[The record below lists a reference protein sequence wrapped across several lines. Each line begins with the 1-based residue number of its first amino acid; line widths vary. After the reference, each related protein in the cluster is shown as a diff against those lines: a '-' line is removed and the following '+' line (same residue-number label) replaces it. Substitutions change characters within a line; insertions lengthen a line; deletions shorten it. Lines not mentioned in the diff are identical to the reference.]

1 METIRN
7 YLNAMFA
14 GLPDTPEVR
23 RAYEEL
29 AAMMEDKYTE
39 LMEEGVT
46 ENEAV
51 GTVISEFGNLDELAQ
66 TLGIEDYL
74 SGRGISADLS
84 KDSAPEQDIP
94 NRAENA
100 GVPVHT
106 EEAGGAFRTEEAGGA
121 YRMENA
127 GGQQADSFGSGYGLA
142 GGGAFGD
149 GFASHNGDSAAER
162 ESFEPN
168 CRVLNADDICEYIAS
183 GNYSALLTAFGVFLC
198 ITAPVGAILT
208 GDLSGFIGN
217 FFSSVGTALL
227 FVFVA
232 AAVGAFRLSGSVK
245 KPWKSLVREGF
256 IMDEE
261 ACEIAVDQERLAAK
275 EGTTQKTLGIM
286 LCIVCLAPAIIFD
299 GNFGAACMF
308 VMVGA
313 GVFLIVR
320 ACLKK
325 LIYKN
330 LRIAEHMA
338 EQRAYREA
346 SVYGTESGAAYGP
359 AGGSRAAYGTGTGGN
374 AFGAGM
380 AGMEGAASGTRSGGS
395 SRRYVRVGRTP
406 RRYGADRRTRRYIST
421 EKGPKYYYQSQTLD
435 TLMTVYWEVVTCVY
449 FGWSFL
455 TGTWGISWMIWIV
468 AGIVKKVIEKNYG
481 IPTME

>member
-1 METIRN
+1 MDTIRN

-39 LMEEGVT
+39 LMEEGLT

-51 GTVISEFGNLDELAQ
+51 GTVISEFGNLEELAQ

-74 SGRGISADLS
+74 NGRGANADLSGRGTNADLS
-84 KDSAPEQDIP
+84 KDSAPEQAVP
-94 NRAENA
+94 NHAENA
-100 GVPVHT
+100 S
-106 EEAGGAFRTEEAGGA
+106 GAYRTEESGGP
-121 YRMENA
+121 YRTENA
-127 GGQQADSFGSGYGLA
+127 GRARNGSRTADSST
-142 GGGAFGD
+142 
-149 GFASHNGDSAAER
+149 
-162 ESFEPN
+162 FEPN
-168 CRVLNADDICEYIAS
+168 CRVLNADDICEYIAA
-183 GNYSALLTAFGVFLC
+183 GNYAALLTAFGVFLC

-208 GDLSGFIGN
+208 GDLNGFLGH

-232 AAVGAFRLSGSVK
+232 AAVGFFRLSSQVK

-261 ACEIAVDQERLAAK
+261 ACAIAVDQEQLAAK
-275 EGTTQKTLGIM
+275 EGTSQKTIGIM

-308 VMVGA
+308 VMVGL

-320 ACLKK
+320 ASCKK
-325 LIYKN
+325 SIYKN
-330 LRIAEHMA
+330 LRVAEKRA
-338 EQRAYREA
+338 EQNAYREA
-346 SVYGTESGAAYGP
+346 SAYGAGKGAAYETG
-359 AGGSRAAYGTGTGGN
+359 AGSRAASGPR
-374 AFGAGM
+374 GA
-380 AGMEGAASGTRSGGS
+380 
-395 SRRYVRVGRTP
+395 SRRYVRVDRTP
-406 RRYGADRRTRRYIST
+406 RKYGADKRTRRYVST
-421 EKGPKYYYQSQTLD
+421 EKGPKFYYENQTLD

-449 FGWSFL
+449 LGWSFL
-455 TGTWGISWMIWIV
+455 TGTWAISWMIWII
-468 AGIVKKVIEKNYG
+468 AGIVRKVIEKNYG

>member
-1 METIRN
+1 MDTIRN

-39 LMEEGVT
+39 LMEEGLT

-51 GTVISEFGNLDELAQ
+51 GTVISEFGNLEELAQ

-74 SGRGISADLS
+74 NGRGANAELSGHGANAELSGRGANADRS
-84 KDSAPEQDIP
+84 KDSAPEQAVP
-94 NRAENA
+94 NHAENA
-100 GVPVHT
+100 S
-106 EEAGGAFRTEEAGGA
+106 GAYRTEESGGT
-121 YRMENA
+121 YRTEESGGPCRTENA
-127 GGQQADSFGSGYGLA
+127 GGARNGSRTADSST
-142 GGGAFGD
+142 
-149 GFASHNGDSAAER
+149 
-162 ESFEPN
+162 FEPN
-168 CRVLNADDICEYIAS
+168 CRVLNADDICEYIAA
-183 GNYSALLTAFGVFLC
+183 GNYAALLTAFGVFLC

-208 GDLSGFIGN
+208 GDLNGFLGH

-232 AAVGAFRLSGSVK
+232 AAVGFFRLSGQVK

-261 ACEIAVDQERLAAK
+261 ACAIAVDQEQLAAK
-275 EGTTQKTLGIM
+275 EGTTQKTIGIM
-286 LCIVCLAPAIIFD
+286 LCIVCLAPAVIFG

-308 VMVGA
+308 VMVGL

-320 ACLKK
+320 ASCKK
-325 LIYKN
+325 SIYKN
-330 LRIAEHMA
+330 LRVAEKRA
-338 EQRAYREA
+338 EQNAYRDA
-346 SVYGTESGAAYGP
+346 SAYGAGKGAAYETG
-359 AGGSRAAYGTGTGGN
+359 AGSRTAYGTG
-374 AFGAGM
+374 
-380 AGMEGAASGTRSGGS
+380 AASGNRGT
-395 SRRYVRVGRTP
+395 SRRYVRVDRTP
-406 RRYGADRRTRRYIST
+406 QRYGPDKRTRRYVST
-421 EKGPKYYYQSQTLD
+421 EKGPKYYYESRTLD

-449 FGWSFL
+449 LGWSFL
-455 TGTWGISWMIWIV
+455 TGTWGISWMIWII
-468 AGIVKKVIEKNYG
+468 AGVVKKVIEKNYG

>member
-1 METIRN
+1 MDTIRN

-39 LMEEGVT
+39 LMEEGLT

-51 GTVISEFGNLDELAQ
+51 GTVISEFGNLEELAQ

-74 SGRGISADLS
+74 NGRGANAELSGRGANADRS
-84 KDSAPEQDIP
+84 KDSAPEQAVP
-94 NRAENA
+94 NHAENA
-100 GVPVHT
+100 S
-106 EEAGGAFRTEEAGGA
+106 GAYRTEESGGT
-121 YRMENA
+121 YRTEESGGPYRTENA
-127 GGQQADSFGSGYGLA
+127 GGARNGSRTTDSST
-142 GGGAFGD
+142 
-149 GFASHNGDSAAER
+149 
-162 ESFEPN
+162 FEPN
-168 CRVLNADDICEYIAS
+168 CRVLNADDICEYIAA
-183 GNYSALLTAFGVFLC
+183 GNYAALLIAFGVFLC

-208 GDLSGFIGN
+208 GDLNGFLGH

-232 AAVGAFRLSGSVK
+232 AAVGFFRLSGQVK

-261 ACEIAVDQERLAAK
+261 ACAIAVDQEQLAAK
-275 EGTTQKTLGIM
+275 EGTTQKTIGIM
-286 LCIVCLAPAIIFD
+286 LCIVCLAPAVIFG

-308 VMVGA
+308 VMVGL

-320 ACLKK
+320 ASCKK
-325 LIYKN
+325 SIYKN
-330 LRIAEHMA
+330 LRVAEKRA
-338 EQRAYREA
+338 EQNAYRDA
-346 SVYGTESGAAYGP
+346 SAYGAGKGAAYETG
-359 AGGSRAAYGTGTGGN
+359 AGSRTAYGTG
-374 AFGAGM
+374 
-380 AGMEGAASGTRSGGS
+380 AASGNRGTT
-395 SRRYVRVGRTP
+395 RRYVRVDRTSQ
-406 RRYGADRRTRRYIST
+406 RYGPDKRTRRYVST
-421 EKGPKYYYQSQTLD
+421 EKGPKYYYESRTLD

-449 FGWSFL
+449 LGWSFL
-455 TGTWGISWMIWIV
+455 TGTWGISWMIWII
-468 AGIVKKVIEKNYG
+468 AGVVKKVIEKNYG

>member
-1 METIRN
+1 MDTIRN

-39 LMEEGVT
+39 LMEEGLT

-51 GTVISEFGNLDELAQ
+51 GTVISEFGNLEELAQ

-74 SGRGISADLS
+74 NGRGANAELSGRGANADRA
-84 KDSAPEQDIP
+84 KDSAPEQAVP
-94 NRAENA
+94 NHAEN
-100 GVPVHT
+100 
-106 EEAGGAFRTEEAGGA
+106 AGGA
-121 YRMENA
+121 YRTEESGGPCRTENA
-127 GGQQADSFGSGYGLA
+127 GGARNGSRNADSST
-142 GGGAFGD
+142 
-149 GFASHNGDSAAER
+149 
-162 ESFEPN
+162 FEPN
-168 CRVLNADDICEYIAS
+168 CRVLNADDICEYIAA
-183 GNYSALLTAFGVFLC
+183 GNYAALLIAFGVFLC

-208 GDLSGFIGN
+208 GDLNGFLGH

-232 AAVGAFRLSGSVK
+232 AAVGFFRLSGQVK

-261 ACEIAVDQERLAAK
+261 ACAIAVDQEQLAAK
-275 EGTTQKTLGIM
+275 EGTTQKTIGIM
-286 LCIVCLAPAIIFD
+286 LCIVCLAPAVIFG

-308 VMVGA
+308 VMVGL

-320 ACLKK
+320 ASCKK
-325 LIYKN
+325 SIYKN
-330 LRIAEHMA
+330 LRVAEKRA
-338 EQRAYREA
+338 EQNAYRDA
-346 SVYGTESGAAYGP
+346 SAYGAGKGAAYETG
-359 AGGSRAAYGTGTGGN
+359 AGSRTAYGTG
-374 AFGAGM
+374 
-380 AGMEGAASGTRSGGS
+380 AASGNRGT
-395 SRRYVRVGRTP
+395 SRRYVRVDRTP
-406 RRYGADRRTRRYIST
+406 QRYGPDKRTRRYVST
-421 EKGPKYYYQSQTLD
+421 EKGPKYYYESRTLD

-449 FGWSFL
+449 LGWSFL
-455 TGTWGISWMIWIV
+455 TGTWGISWMIWII
-468 AGIVKKVIEKNYG
+468 AGVVKKVIEKNYG

>member
-1 METIRN
+1 MDTIRN

-46 ENEAV
+46 ENEAI

-74 SGRGISADLS
+74 SGRGTGADLS
-84 KDSAPEQDIP
+84 KDSAPEQDITI
-94 NRAENA
+94 RIENA
-100 GVPVHT
+100 VEP
-106 EEAGGAFRTEEAGGA
+106 FRTEEADGSE
-121 YRMENA
+121 RMENA
-127 GGQQADSFGSGYGLA
+127 GGQQADAFGCVYGPDGGA
-142 GGGAFGD
+142 SGGGAQGE
-149 GFASHNGDSAAER
+149 GSGAYNGGRTMER
-162 ESFEPN
+162 ENFTPN
-168 CRVLNADDICEYIAS
+168 CRVLNADDICEYIAA

-208 GDLSGFIGN
+208 GDLNGFLGH

-232 AAVGAFRLSGSVK
+232 AAVGFFRLSSQVK

-261 ACEIAVDQERLAAK
+261 ACAIAVDQEQLAAK
-275 EGTTQKTLGIM
+275 EGTTQKTIGIM
-286 LCIVCLAPAIIFD
+286 LCIVCLAPAVIFG

-308 VMVGA
+308 VMVGL

-320 ACLKK
+320 ASCKK
-325 LIYKN
+325 SIYKN
-330 LRIAEHMA
+330 LRVAEKRA
-338 EQRAYREA
+338 EQNAYRDA
-346 SVYGTESGAAYGP
+346 SAYGAGKGAAYETG
-359 AGGSRAAYGTGTGGN
+359 AGSRAAYG
-374 AFGAGM
+374 A
-380 AGMEGAASGTRSGGS
+380 GAASGNRGT
-395 SRRYVRVGRTP
+395 SRRYVRVDRTP
-406 RRYGADRRTRRYIST
+406 QRYGPDKRTRRYVST
-421 EKGPKYYYQSQTLD
+421 EKGPKYYYESQTLD

-449 FGWSFL
+449 LGWSFL
-455 TGTWGISWMIWIV
+455 TGTWGISWMIWII
-468 AGIVKKVIEKNYG
+468 AGVVKKVIEKNYG

>member
-1 METIRN
+1 MDTIRN

-74 SGRGISADLS
+74 SGHGISADLS
-84 KDSAPEQDIP
+84 KDSAPEQAVP
-94 NRAENA
+94 NHAENA
-100 GVPVHT
+100 GGT
-106 EEAGGAFRTEEAGGA
+106 YRTEESGGA
-121 YRMENA
+121 YRTEWSGGPYRTENA
-127 GGQQADSFGSGYGLA
+127 GGARNGSRTADSST
-142 GGGAFGD
+142 
-149 GFASHNGDSAAER
+149 
-162 ESFEPN
+162 FEPN
-168 CRVLNADDICEYIAS
+168 CRVLNADDICEYIAA
-183 GNYSALLTAFGVFLC
+183 GNYAALLIAFGVFLC

-208 GDLSGFIGN
+208 GDLNGFLGH

-232 AAVGAFRLSGSVK
+232 AAVGFFRLSGQVK

-261 ACEIAVDQERLAAK
+261 ACAIAVDQEQLAAK
-275 EGTTQKTLGIM
+275 EGTTQKTIGIM
-286 LCIVCLAPAIIFD
+286 LCIVCLAPAVIFG

-308 VMVGA
+308 VMVGL

-320 ACLKK
+320 ASCKK
-325 LIYKN
+325 SIYKN
-330 LRIAEHMA
+330 LRVAEKRA
-338 EQRAYREA
+338 EQNAYRDA
-346 SVYGTESGAAYGP
+346 SAYGAGKGAAYETG
-359 AGGSRAAYGTGTGGN
+359 AGSRTAYGTG
-374 AFGAGM
+374 
-380 AGMEGAASGTRSGGS
+380 AASGKRGT
-395 SRRYVRVGRTP
+395 SRRYVRVDRTP
-406 RRYGADRRTRRYIST
+406 QRYGPDKRTRRYVST
-421 EKGPKYYYQSQTLD
+421 EKGPKYYYESRTLD

-449 FGWSFL
+449 LGWSFL
-455 TGTWGISWMIWIV
+455 TGTWGISWMIWII
-468 AGIVKKVIEKNYG
+468 AGVVKKVIEKNYG

>member
-1 METIRN
+1 MDTIRN

-39 LMEEGVT
+39 LMEEGLT

-51 GTVISEFGNLDELAQ
+51 GTVISEFGNLEELAQ

-74 SGRGISADLS
+74 NGRGANAELSGRGANADLS
-84 KDSAPEQDIP
+84 KDSAPEQAVP
-94 NRAENA
+94 NHAENA
-100 GVPVHT
+100 S
-106 EEAGGAFRTEEAGGA
+106 GAYRTEESGGT
-121 YRMENA
+121 YRTEESGGPYRTENA
-127 GGQQADSFGSGYGLA
+127 GGARNGSRTTDSST
-142 GGGAFGD
+142 
-149 GFASHNGDSAAER
+149 
-162 ESFEPN
+162 FEPN
-168 CRVLNADDICEYIAS
+168 CRVLNADDICEYIAA
-183 GNYSALLTAFGVFLC
+183 GNYAALLTAFGVFLC

-208 GDLSGFIGN
+208 GDLNGFLGH

-232 AAVGAFRLSGSVK
+232 AAVGFFRLSGQVK

-261 ACEIAVDQERLAAK
+261 ACAIAVDQEQLAAK
-275 EGTTQKTLGIM
+275 EGTTQKTIGIM
-286 LCIVCLAPAIIFD
+286 LCIVCLAPAVIFG

-308 VMVGA
+308 VMVGL

-320 ACLKK
+320 ASCKK
-325 LIYKN
+325 SIYKN
-330 LRIAEHMA
+330 LRVAEKRA
-338 EQRAYREA
+338 EQNAYRDA
-346 SVYGTESGAAYGP
+346 SAYGSGKGAAYETG
-359 AGGSRAAYGTGTGGN
+359 AGSRTAYGTG
-374 AFGAGM
+374 
-380 AGMEGAASGTRSGGS
+380 AASGNRGT
-395 SRRYVRVGRTP
+395 SRRYVRVDRTP
-406 RRYGADRRTRRYIST
+406 QRYGPDKRTRRYVST
-421 EKGPKYYYQSQTLD
+421 EKGPKYYYESQTLD

-449 FGWSFL
+449 LGWSFL
-455 TGTWGISWMIWIV
+455 TGTWGISWMIWII
-468 AGIVKKVIEKNYG
+468 AGVVKKVIEKNYG

>member
-1 METIRN
+1 MDTIRN

-39 LMEEGVT
+39 LMEEGQT

-51 GTVISEFGNLDELAQ
+51 GTVISEFGNLEELAQ

-74 SGRGISADLS
+74 NGRGANADLSGRGTNADLS
-84 KDSAPEQDIP
+84 KDSAPEQAVP
-94 NRAENA
+94 NHAENA
-100 GVPVHT
+100 S
-106 EEAGGAFRTEEAGGA
+106 GAYRTEESGGP
-121 YRMENA
+121 YRTENA
-127 GGQQADSFGSGYGLA
+127 GRARNGSRTADSST
-142 GGGAFGD
+142 
-149 GFASHNGDSAAER
+149 
-162 ESFEPN
+162 FEPN
-168 CRVLNADDICEYIAS
+168 CRVLNADDICEYIAA
-183 GNYSALLTAFGVFLC
+183 GNYAALLTAFGVFLC

-208 GDLSGFIGN
+208 GDLNGFLGH

-232 AAVGAFRLSGSVK
+232 AAVGFFRLSSQVK

-261 ACEIAVDQERLAAK
+261 ACAIAVDQEQLAAK
-275 EGTTQKTLGIM
+275 EGTSQKTIGIM

-308 VMVGA
+308 VMVGL

-320 ACLKK
+320 ASCKK
-325 LIYKN
+325 SIYKN
-330 LRIAEHMA
+330 LRVAEKRA
-338 EQRAYREA
+338 EQNAYREA
-346 SVYGTESGAAYGP
+346 SAYGAGKGAAYETG
-359 AGGSRAAYGTGTGGN
+359 AGSRAASGPR
-374 AFGAGM
+374 GA
-380 AGMEGAASGTRSGGS
+380 
-395 SRRYVRVGRTP
+395 SRRYVRVDRTP
-406 RRYGADRRTRRYIST
+406 RKYGADKRTRRYVST
-421 EKGPKYYYQSQTLD
+421 EKGPKFYYENQTLD

-449 FGWSFL
+449 LGWSFL
-455 TGTWGISWMIWIV
+455 TGTWAISWMIWII
-468 AGIVKKVIEKNYG
+468 AGIVRKVIEKNYG

>member
-1 METIRN
+1 MDTIRN

-51 GTVISEFGNLDELAQ
+51 GTVISEFGNLEELAQ

-74 SGRGISADLS
+74 NGRGANAELSGRGANADLS
-84 KDSAPEQDIP
+84 KDSAPEQ
-94 NRAENA
+94 
-100 GVPVHT
+100 
-106 EEAGGAFRTEEAGGA
+106 EAPIRTESAGGA
-121 YRMENA
+121 YRTESA
-127 GGQQADSFGSGYGLA
+127 GGAYRTESAGGDYRTEDAGGPRADAFGGSYGTAGSGA
-142 GGGAFGD
+142 SGD
-149 GFASHNGDSAAER
+149 GFSHQDGSRTADSS
-162 ESFEPN
+162 SFEPN
-168 CRVLNADDICEYIAS
+168 CRVLNTDDICEYIAA
-183 GNYSALLTAFGVFLC
+183 GNYAALLTAFGVFLC

-208 GDLSGFIGN
+208 GDLNGFLGH

-232 AAVGAFRLSGSVK
+232 AAVGFFRLSGQVK

-261 ACEIAVDQERLAAK
+261 ACAIAVDQEQLAAK
-275 EGTTQKTLGIM
+275 EGTTQKTIGIM

-308 VMVGA
+308 VMVGL

-320 ACLKK
+320 ASCKK
-325 LIYKN
+325 SIYKN
-330 LRIAEHMA
+330 LRIAEKRA
-338 EQRAYREA
+338 EQNAYRDA
-346 SVYGTESGAAYGP
+346 SAYGAGKGAAYETG
-359 AGGSRAAYGTGTGGN
+359 AESRAASGARARGTSSAARAGGT
-374 AFGAGM
+374 
-380 AGMEGAASGTRSGGS
+380 
-395 SRRYVRVGRTP
+395 SRRYVRVDRTP
-406 RRYGADRRTRRYIST
+406 QRYGPDKRTRRYVST
-421 EKGPKYYYQSQTLD
+421 EKGPKYYYESRTLD

-449 FGWSFL
+449 LGWSFL
-455 TGTWGISWMIWIV
+455 TGTWGISWMIWII
-468 AGIVKKVIEKNYG
+468 AGVVKKVIEKNYG

>member
-1 METIRN
+1 MDTIRN

-39 LMEEGVT
+39 LMEEGLT

-51 GTVISEFGNLDELAQ
+51 GTVISEFGNLEELAQ

-74 SGRGISADLS
+74 NGRGANAELSGRGANADRS
-84 KDSAPEQDIP
+84 KDSAPEQAVP
-94 NRAENA
+94 NHAENA
-100 GVPVHT
+100 S
-106 EEAGGAFRTEEAGGA
+106 GAYRTEESGGP
-121 YRMENA
+121 YRTENA
-127 GGQQADSFGSGYGLA
+127 GGARNGSRTADSST
-142 GGGAFGD
+142 
-149 GFASHNGDSAAER
+149 
-162 ESFEPN
+162 FEPN
-168 CRVLNADDICEYIAS
+168 CRVLNADDICEYIAA
-183 GNYSALLTAFGVFLC
+183 GNYAALLTAFGVFLC

-208 GDLSGFIGN
+208 GDLNGFLGH

-232 AAVGAFRLSGSVK
+232 AAVGFFRLSGQVK

-261 ACEIAVDQERLAAK
+261 ACAIAVDQEQLAAK
-275 EGTTQKTLGIM
+275 EGTTQKTIGIM
-286 LCIVCLAPAIIFD
+286 LCIVCLAPAVIFG

-308 VMVGA
+308 VMVGL

-320 ACLKK
+320 ASCKK
-325 LIYKN
+325 SIYKN
-330 LRIAEHMA
+330 LRVAEKRA
-338 EQRAYREA
+338 EQNAYRDA
-346 SVYGTESGAAYGP
+346 SAYGAGKGAAYETG
-359 AGGSRAAYGTGTGGN
+359 AGSRTAYGTG
-374 AFGAGM
+374 
-380 AGMEGAASGTRSGGS
+380 AASGNRGT
-395 SRRYVRVGRTP
+395 SRRYVRVDRTP
-406 RRYGADRRTRRYIST
+406 QRYGPDKRTRRYVST
-421 EKGPKYYYQSQTLD
+421 EKGPKYYYESRTLD

-449 FGWSFL
+449 LGWSFL
-455 TGTWGISWMIWIV
+455 TGTWGISWMIWII
-468 AGIVKKVIEKNYG
+468 AGVVKKVIEKNYG

>member
-1 METIRN
+1 MDTIRN

-39 LMEEGVT
+39 LMEEGLT

-51 GTVISEFGNLDELAQ
+51 GTVISEFGNLEELAQ

-74 SGRGISADLS
+74 NGRGANAELSGRGANADRS
-84 KDSAPEQDIP
+84 KDSAPEQAVP
-94 NRAENA
+94 NHAENA
-100 GVPVHT
+100 S
-106 EEAGGAFRTEEAGGA
+106 GAYRTEESGGP
-121 YRMENA
+121 YRTENA
-127 GGQQADSFGSGYGLA
+127 GGARNGSRTADSST
-142 GGGAFGD
+142 
-149 GFASHNGDSAAER
+149 
-162 ESFEPN
+162 FEPN
-168 CRVLNADDICEYIAS
+168 CRVLNADDICEYIAA
-183 GNYSALLTAFGVFLC
+183 GNYAALLIAFGVFLC

-208 GDLSGFIGN
+208 GDLNGFLGH

-232 AAVGAFRLSGSVK
+232 AAVGFFRLSGQVK

-261 ACEIAVDQERLAAK
+261 ACAIAVDQEQLAAK
-275 EGTTQKTLGIM
+275 EGTTQKTIGIM
-286 LCIVCLAPAIIFD
+286 LCIVCLAPAVIFG

-308 VMVGA
+308 VMVGL

-320 ACLKK
+320 ASCKK
-325 LIYKN
+325 SIYKN
-330 LRIAEHMA
+330 LRVAEKRA
-338 EQRAYREA
+338 EQNAYRDA
-346 SVYGTESGAAYGP
+346 SAYGAGKGAAYETG
-359 AGGSRAAYGTGTGGN
+359 AGSRAAYG
-374 AFGAGM
+374 A
-380 AGMEGAASGTRSGGS
+380 GAASGNRGT
-395 SRRYVRVGRTP
+395 SRRYVRVDRTP
-406 RRYGADRRTRRYIST
+406 QRYGPDKRTRRYVST
-421 EKGPKYYYQSQTLD
+421 EKGPKYYYESRTLD

-449 FGWSFL
+449 LGWSFL
-455 TGTWGISWMIWIV
+455 TGTWGISWMIWII
-468 AGIVKKVIEKNYG
+468 AGVVKKVIEKNYG

>member
-39 LMEEGVT
+39 LMEEGLT

-51 GTVISEFGNLDELAQ
+51 GTVISEFGNLEELAQ
-66 TLGIEDYL
+66 TLGIENYLNGRGANAGL
-74 SGRGISADLS
+74 SGRGANANLS
-84 KDSAPEQDIP
+84 KDSAPGQAAP

-100 GVPVHT
+100 G
-106 EEAGGAFRTEEAGGA
+106 EAFRKEESGGP
-121 YRMENA
+121 YRTTGGPYRTENA
-127 GGQQADSFGSGYGLA
+127 GGARNGSRT
-142 GGGAFGD
+142 
-149 GFASHNGDSAAER
+149 AER
-162 ESFEPN
+162 ASDPKAEESFAGFEPN
-168 CRVLNADDICEYIAS
+168 CRVLNADDICEYIAA
-183 GNYSALLTAFGVFLC
+183 GNYAALLTAFGVFLC

-208 GDLSGFIGN
+208 GDLNGFLGH

-232 AAVGAFRLSGSVK
+232 AAVGFFRLSGQVR

-261 ACEIAVDQERLAAK
+261 ACAIAVDQEQLAAK
-275 EGTTQKTLGIM
+275 EETTQKTIGIM

-308 VMVGA
+308 VMVGL

-320 ACLKK
+320 ASCKK
-325 LIYKN
+325 SIYKN
-330 LRIAEHMA
+330 LRVAEKRA
-338 EQRAYREA
+338 EQNAYRDA
-346 SVYGTESGAAYGP
+346 SAYGAGKGAAYETG
-359 AGGSRAAYGTGTGGN
+359 AESRAASGARGT
-374 AFGAGM
+374 
-380 AGMEGAASGTRSGGS
+380 
-395 SRRYVRVGRTP
+395 SRRYVRVDRTP
-406 RRYGADRRTRRYIST
+406 RKYGADRRTRRYVST
-421 EKGPKYYYQSQTLD
+421 EKGPKFYYENQTLD

-449 FGWSFL
+449 LGWSFL
-455 TGTWGISWMIWIV
+455 TGTWGISWMIWII

>member
-1 METIRN
+1 MDTIRN

-39 LMEEGVT
+39 LMEEGLT

-51 GTVISEFGNLDELAQ
+51 GTVISEFGNLEELAQ

-74 SGRGISADLS
+74 NGRGANAELSGRGANADRS
-84 KDSAPEQDIP
+84 KDSAPEQAVP
-94 NRAENA
+94 NHAENA
-100 GVPVHT
+100 S
-106 EEAGGAFRTEEAGGA
+106 GAYRTEESGGA
-121 YRMENA
+121 YRTKESGGPYRTENA
-127 GGQQADSFGSGYGLA
+127 GGARNGSRTADSST
-142 GGGAFGD
+142 
-149 GFASHNGDSAAER
+149 
-162 ESFEPN
+162 FEPN
-168 CRVLNADDICEYIAS
+168 CRVLNADDICEYIAA
-183 GNYSALLTAFGVFLC
+183 GNYAALLIAFGVFLC

-208 GDLSGFIGN
+208 GDLNGFLGH

-232 AAVGAFRLSGSVK
+232 AAVGFFRLSGRVK

-261 ACEIAVDQERLAAK
+261 ACAIAVDQEQLAAK
-275 EGTTQKTLGIM
+275 EGTTQKTIGIM
-286 LCIVCLAPAIIFD
+286 LCIVCLAPAVIFG

-308 VMVGA
+308 VMVGL

-320 ACLKK
+320 ASCKK
-325 LIYKN
+325 SIYKN
-330 LRIAEHMA
+330 LRVAEKRA
-338 EQRAYREA
+338 EQNAYRDA
-346 SVYGTESGAAYGP
+346 SAYGAGKGAAYETG
-359 AGGSRAAYGTGTGGN
+359 AGSRTAYGTG
-374 AFGAGM
+374 
-380 AGMEGAASGTRSGGS
+380 AASGNRGT
-395 SRRYVRVGRTP
+395 SRRYVRVDRTP
-406 RRYGADRRTRRYIST
+406 QRYGPDKRTRRYVST
-421 EKGPKYYYQSQTLD
+421 EKGPKYYYESQTLD

-449 FGWSFL
+449 LGWSFL
-455 TGTWGISWMIWIV
+455 TGTWGISWMIWII
-468 AGIVKKVIEKNYG
+468 AGVVKKVIEKNYG

>member
-46 ENEAV
+46 ENEAI

-74 SGRGISADLS
+74 SGRGTGADLS
-84 KDSAPEQDIP
+84 KDSAPEQDITI
-94 NRAENA
+94 RIENA
-100 GVPVHT
+100 VEP
-106 EEAGGAFRTEEAGGA
+106 FRTEEADGPE
-121 YRMENA
+121 RMENA
-127 GGQQADSFGSGYGLA
+127 GGQQADAFGCVYGPDGGA
-142 GGGAFGD
+142 SGGGAQGE
-149 GFASHNGDSAAER
+149 GSGAYNGGRTMER
-162 ESFEPN
+162 ENFTPN
-168 CRVLNADDICEYIAS
+168 CRVLNADDICEYIAA

-208 GDLSGFIGN
+208 GDLSGFIGDL
-217 FFSSVGTALL
+217 FSSVGTALL

-232 AAVGAFRLSGSVK
+232 AAVGAFRLSGSVR

-261 ACEIAVDQERLAAK
+261 ACEIAVDQERLAVK

-286 LCIVCLAPAIIFD
+286 LCIVCLAPAVIFD

-325 LIYKN
+325 SIYKN

>member
-1 METIRN
+1 MDTIRN

-39 LMEEGVT
+39 LMEEGLT

-51 GTVISEFGNLDELAQ
+51 GTVISEFGNLEELAQ

-74 SGRGISADLS
+74 NGRGANADLSGRGANADLS
-84 KDSAPEQDIP
+84 KDSAPEQAVP
-94 NRAENA
+94 NHAENA
-100 GVPVHT
+100 S
-106 EEAGGAFRTEEAGGA
+106 GAYRTEESGGA
-121 YRMENA
+121 YRTKESGGPYRTENA
-127 GGQQADSFGSGYGLA
+127 GGARNGSRTADSST
-142 GGGAFGD
+142 
-149 GFASHNGDSAAER
+149 
-162 ESFEPN
+162 FEPN
-168 CRVLNADDICEYIAS
+168 CRVLNADDICEYIAA
-183 GNYSALLTAFGVFLC
+183 GNYAALLIAFGVFLC

-208 GDLSGFIGN
+208 GDLNGFLGH

-232 AAVGAFRLSGSVK
+232 AAVGFFRLSGRVK

-261 ACEIAVDQERLAAK
+261 ACAIAVDQEQLAAK
-275 EGTTQKTLGIM
+275 EGTTQKTIGIM
-286 LCIVCLAPAIIFD
+286 LCIVCLAPAVIFG

-308 VMVGA
+308 VMVGL

-320 ACLKK
+320 ASCKK
-325 LIYKN
+325 SIYKN
-330 LRIAEHMA
+330 LRVAEKRA
-338 EQRAYREA
+338 EQNAYRDA
-346 SVYGTESGAAYGP
+346 SAYGAGKGAAYETG
-359 AGGSRAAYGTGTGGN
+359 AGSRTAYGTG
-374 AFGAGM
+374 
-380 AGMEGAASGTRSGGS
+380 AASGNRGT
-395 SRRYVRVGRTP
+395 SRRYVRVDRTP
-406 RRYGADRRTRRYIST
+406 QRYGPDKRTRRYVST
-421 EKGPKYYYQSQTLD
+421 EKGPKYYYESQTLD

-449 FGWSFL
+449 LGWSFL
-455 TGTWGISWMIWIV
+455 TGTWGISWMIWII
-468 AGIVKKVIEKNYG
+468 AGVVKKVIEKNYG

>member
-1 METIRN
+1 MDTIRN

-39 LMEEGVT
+39 LMEEGLT

-51 GTVISEFGNLDELAQ
+51 GTVISEFGNLEELAQ

-74 SGRGISADLS
+74 NGRGANAELSGRSANADRS
-84 KDSAPEQDIP
+84 KDSAPEQAVP
-94 NRAENA
+94 NHAENA
-100 GVPVHT
+100 S
-106 EEAGGAFRTEEAGGA
+106 GAYRTEESGGA
-121 YRMENA
+121 YRTEESGGTYRTEESGGPYRTENA
-127 GGQQADSFGSGYGLA
+127 GGARNGSRTTDSST
-142 GGGAFGD
+142 
-149 GFASHNGDSAAER
+149 
-162 ESFEPN
+162 FEPN
-168 CRVLNADDICEYIAS
+168 CHVLNADDICEYIAA
-183 GNYSALLTAFGVFLC
+183 GNYAALLTAFGVFLC

-208 GDLSGFIGN
+208 GDLNGFLGH

-232 AAVGAFRLSGSVK
+232 AAVGFFRLSGQVK

-261 ACEIAVDQERLAAK
+261 ACAIAVDQEQLAAK
-275 EGTTQKTLGIM
+275 EGTTQKTIGIM
-286 LCIVCLAPAIIFD
+286 LCIVCLAPAVIFG

-308 VMVGA
+308 VMVGL

-320 ACLKK
+320 ASCKK
-325 LIYKN
+325 SIYKN
-330 LRIAEHMA
+330 LRVAEKRA
-338 EQRAYREA
+338 EQNAYRDA
-346 SVYGTESGAAYGP
+346 SAYGAGKGAAYETG
-359 AGGSRAAYGTGTGGN
+359 AGSRAAYG
-374 AFGAGM
+374 A
-380 AGMEGAASGTRSGGS
+380 GAASGNRGT
-395 SRRYVRVGRTP
+395 SRRYVRVDRMP
-406 RRYGADRRTRRYIST
+406 QRYGPDKRTRRYVST
-421 EKGPKYYYQSQTLD
+421 EKGPKYYYESRTLD

-449 FGWSFL
+449 LGWSFL
-455 TGTWGISWMIWIV
+455 TGTWGISWMIWII
-468 AGIVKKVIEKNYG
+468 AGVVKKVIEKNYG

>member
-1 METIRN
+1 MDTIRN

-39 LMEEGVT
+39 LMEEGLT

-51 GTVISEFGNLDELAQ
+51 GTVISEFGNLEELAQ

-74 SGRGISADLS
+74 NGRGANAELSGRGANADLS
-84 KDSAPEQDIP
+84 KDSAPEQAVP
-94 NRAENA
+94 NHAENA
-100 GVPVHT
+100 S
-106 EEAGGAFRTEEAGGA
+106 GAYRTEESGGT
-121 YRMENA
+121 YRTKESGGPCRTENA
-127 GGQQADSFGSGYGLA
+127 GGARNGSR
-142 GGGAFGD
+142 
-149 GFASHNGDSAAER
+149 NAER
-162 ESFEPN
+162 ASDPKAEVSFAGFEPN
-168 CRVLNADDICEYIAS
+168 CRVLNADDICEYIAA
-183 GNYSALLTAFGVFLC
+183 GNYAALLIAFGVFLC

-208 GDLSGFIGN
+208 GDLNGFLGH

-232 AAVGAFRLSGSVK
+232 AAVGFFRLSGQVK

-261 ACEIAVDQERLAAK
+261 ACAIAVDQEQLAAK
-275 EGTTQKTLGIM
+275 EGTTQKTIGIM
-286 LCIVCLAPAIIFD
+286 LCIVCLAPAVIFG

-308 VMVGA
+308 VMVGL

-320 ACLKK
+320 ASCKK
-325 LIYKN
+325 SIYKN
-330 LRIAEHMA
+330 LRVAEKRA
-338 EQRAYREA
+338 EQNAYRDA
-346 SVYGTESGAAYGP
+346 SAYGAGKGAAYETG
-359 AGGSRAAYGTGTGGN
+359 AGSRTAYGTG
-374 AFGAGM
+374 
-380 AGMEGAASGTRSGGS
+380 AASGNRGT
-395 SRRYVRVGRTP
+395 SRRYVRVDRTP
-406 RRYGADRRTRRYIST
+406 QRYGPDKRTRRYVST
-421 EKGPKYYYQSQTLD
+421 EKGPKYYYESRTLD

-449 FGWSFL
+449 LGWSFL
-455 TGTWGISWMIWIV
+455 TGTWGISWMIWII
-468 AGIVKKVIEKNYG
+468 AGVVKKVIEKNYG

>member
-39 LMEEGVT
+39 LMEEGLT

-51 GTVISEFGNLDELAQ
+51 GTVISEFGNLEELAQ

-74 SGRGISADLS
+74 NGRGANAELSGRGANADRS
-84 KDSAPEQDIP
+84 KDSAPEQAVP
-94 NRAENA
+94 NHAENA
-100 GVPVHT
+100 SGT
-106 EEAGGAFRTEEAGGA
+106 YRTEESGGPC
-121 YRMENA
+121 RTENA
-127 GGQQADSFGSGYGLA
+127 GGARNGSRTTDSST
-142 GGGAFGD
+142 
-149 GFASHNGDSAAER
+149 
-162 ESFEPN
+162 FEPN
-168 CRVLNADDICEYIAS
+168 CRVLNADDICEYIAA
-183 GNYSALLTAFGVFLC
+183 GNYAALLTAFGVFLC

-208 GDLSGFIGN
+208 GDLNGFLGH

-232 AAVGAFRLSGSVK
+232 AAVGFFRLSGQVK

-261 ACEIAVDQERLAAK
+261 ACAIAVDQEQLAAK
-275 EGTTQKTLGIM
+275 EGTTQKTIGIM
-286 LCIVCLAPAIIFD
+286 LCIVCLAPAVIFG

-308 VMVGA
+308 VMVGL

-320 ACLKK
+320 ASCKK
-325 LIYKN
+325 SIYKN
-330 LRIAEHMA
+330 LRVAEKRA
-338 EQRAYREA
+338 EQNAYRDA
-346 SVYGTESGAAYGP
+346 SAYGAGKGAAYETG
-359 AGGSRAAYGTGTGGN
+359 AGSRAAYG
-374 AFGAGM
+374 A
-380 AGMEGAASGTRSGGS
+380 GAASGNRGT
-395 SRRYVRVGRTP
+395 SRRYVRVDRTP
-406 RRYGADRRTRRYIST
+406 QRYGPDKRTRRYVST
-421 EKGPKYYYQSQTLD
+421 EKGPKYYYESRTLD

-449 FGWSFL
+449 LGWSFL
-455 TGTWGISWMIWIV
+455 TGTWGISWMIWII
-468 AGIVKKVIEKNYG
+468 AGVVKKVIEKNYG

>member
-1 METIRN
+1 MDTIRN

-39 LMEEGVT
+39 LMEEGLT

-51 GTVISEFGNLDELAQ
+51 GTVISEFGNLEELAQ

-74 SGRGISADLS
+74 NGRGANAELSGRGANADRS
-84 KDSAPEQDIP
+84 KDSAPEQAVP
-94 NRAENA
+94 NHAENA
-100 GVPVHT
+100 S
-106 EEAGGAFRTEEAGGA
+106 GAYRTEESGGP
-121 YRMENA
+121 YRTENA
-127 GGQQADSFGSGYGLA
+127 GGARNGSRTTDSST
-142 GGGAFGD
+142 
-149 GFASHNGDSAAER
+149 
-162 ESFEPN
+162 FEPN
-168 CRVLNADDICEYIAS
+168 CHVLNADDICEYIAA
-183 GNYSALLTAFGVFLC
+183 GNYAALLTAFGVFLC

-208 GDLSGFIGN
+208 GDLNGFLGH

-286 LCIVCLAPAIIFD
+286 LCIVCLAPAVIF
-299 GNFGAACMF
+299 GSNFGAACMF
-308 VMVGA
+308 VMVGL

-320 ACLKK
+320 AGCKK
-325 LIYKN
+325 SIYKN
-330 LRIAEHMA
+330 LRVAEKRA
-338 EQRAYREA
+338 EQNAYRDA
-346 SVYGTESGAAYGP
+346 SAYGAGKGAAYETG
-359 AGGSRAAYGTGTGGN
+359 AGSRAAYG
-374 AFGAGM
+374 A
-380 AGMEGAASGTRSGGS
+380 GAASGNRGT
-395 SRRYVRVGRTP
+395 SRRYVRVDRTP
-406 RRYGADRRTRRYIST
+406 QRYGPDKRTRRYVST
-421 EKGPKYYYQSQTLD
+421 EKGPKYYYESRTLD

-449 FGWSFL
+449 LGWSFL
-455 TGTWGISWMIWIV
+455 TGTWGISWMIWII
-468 AGIVKKVIEKNYG
+468 AGVVKKVIEKNYG

>member
-7 YLNAMFA
+7 YLKAMFA

-39 LMEEGVT
+39 LMEEGLT

-51 GTVISEFGNLDELAQ
+51 GTVISEFGNLEELAQ

-74 SGRGISADLS
+74 NGRGANAELSGRGANADLS
-84 KDSAPEQDIP
+84 KDSAPEQAVP
-94 NRAENA
+94 NHAENA
-100 GVPVHT
+100 S
-106 EEAGGAFRTEEAGGA
+106 GAYRTEESGGT
-121 YRMENA
+121 YRTKESGGPYRTENA
-127 GGQQADSFGSGYGLA
+127 GGARNGSRTADSST
-142 GGGAFGD
+142 
-149 GFASHNGDSAAER
+149 
-162 ESFEPN
+162 FEPN
-168 CRVLNADDICEYIAS
+168 CRVLNADDICEYIAA
-183 GNYSALLTAFGVFLC
+183 GNYAALLTAFGVFLC

-208 GDLSGFIGN
+208 GDLNGFLGH

-232 AAVGAFRLSGSVK
+232 AAVGFFRLSGQVK

-261 ACEIAVDQERLAAK
+261 ACAIAVDQEQLAAK
-275 EGTTQKTLGIM
+275 EGTTQKTIGIM
-286 LCIVCLAPAIIFD
+286 LCIVCLAPAVIFG

-308 VMVGA
+308 VMVGL

-320 ACLKK
+320 ASCKK
-325 LIYKN
+325 SIYKN
-330 LRIAEHMA
+330 LRVAEKRA
-338 EQRAYREA
+338 EQNAYRDA
-346 SVYGTESGAAYGP
+346 SAYGAGKGAAYETG
-359 AGGSRAAYGTGTGGN
+359 AGSRTAYGTG
-374 AFGAGM
+374 
-380 AGMEGAASGTRSGGS
+380 AASGNRGT
-395 SRRYVRVGRTP
+395 SRRYVRVDRTP
-406 RRYGADRRTRRYIST
+406 QRYGPDKRTRRYVST
-421 EKGPKYYYQSQTLD
+421 EKGPKYYYESRTLD

-449 FGWSFL
+449 LGWSFL
-455 TGTWGISWMIWIV
+455 TGTWGISWMIWII
-468 AGIVKKVIEKNYG
+468 AGVVKKVIEKNYG

>member
-39 LMEEGVT
+39 LMEEGLT

-51 GTVISEFGNLDELAQ
+51 GTVISEFGNLEELAQ

-74 SGRGISADLS
+74 NGRGANAELSGRGANADRS
-84 KDSAPEQDIP
+84 KDSAPEQAVP
-94 NRAENA
+94 NHAENA
-100 GVPVHT
+100 S
-106 EEAGGAFRTEEAGGA
+106 GAYRTEESGGT
-121 YRMENA
+121 YRTEESGGPYRTENA
-127 GGQQADSFGSGYGLA
+127 GGARNGSRTADSST
-142 GGGAFGD
+142 
-149 GFASHNGDSAAER
+149 
-162 ESFEPN
+162 FEPN
-168 CRVLNADDICEYIAS
+168 CRVLNADDICEYIAA
-183 GNYSALLTAFGVFLC
+183 GNYAALLTAFGVFLC

-208 GDLSGFIGN
+208 GDLNGFLGH

-232 AAVGAFRLSGSVK
+232 AAVGFFRLSGQVK

-261 ACEIAVDQERLAAK
+261 ACAIAVDQEQLAAK
-275 EGTTQKTLGIM
+275 EGTTQKTIGIM
-286 LCIVCLAPAIIFD
+286 LCIVCLAPAVIFG

-308 VMVGA
+308 VMVGL

-320 ACLKK
+320 ASCKK
-325 LIYKN
+325 SIYKN
-330 LRIAEHMA
+330 LRVAEKRA
-338 EQRAYREA
+338 EQNAYRDA
-346 SVYGTESGAAYGP
+346 SAYGAGKGAAYETG
-359 AGGSRAAYGTGTGGN
+359 AGSRAAYG
-374 AFGAGM
+374 A
-380 AGMEGAASGTRSGGS
+380 GAASGNRGT
-395 SRRYVRVGRTP
+395 SRRYVRVDRTP
-406 RRYGADRRTRRYIST
+406 QRYGPDKRTRRYVST
-421 EKGPKYYYQSQTLD
+421 EKGPKYYYESRTLD

-449 FGWSFL
+449 LGWSFL
-455 TGTWGISWMIWIV
+455 TGTWGISWMIWII
-468 AGIVKKVIEKNYG
+468 AGVVKKVIEKNYG

>member
-1 METIRN
+1 MRSSLFVQKRRTYYSITDAGREYYREN
-7 YLNAMFA
+7 Y
-14 GLPDTPEVR
+14 GPD
-23 RAYEEL
+23 
-29 AAMMEDKYTE
+29 
-39 LMEEGVT
+39 
-46 ENEAV
+46 
-51 GTVISEFGNLDELAQ
+51 
-66 TLGIEDYL
+66 
-74 SGRGISADLS
+74 
-84 KDSAPEQDIP
+84 
-94 NRAENA
+94 
-100 GVPVHT
+100 
-106 EEAGGAFRTEEAGGA
+106 GGA
-121 YRMENA
+121 
-127 GGQQADSFGSGYGLA
+127 S
-142 GGGAFGD
+142 GGGAQGE
-149 GFASHNGDSAAER
+149 GSGAYNGGRTMER
-162 ESFEPN
+162 ENFTPN
-168 CRVLNADDICEYIAS
+168 CRVLNADDICEYIAA

-208 GDLSGFIGN
+208 GDLSGFIGGL
-217 FFSSVGTALL
+217 FSSVGTALL

-232 AAVGAFRLSGSVK
+232 AAVGAFRLSGSVR

-256 IMDEE
+256 IVDEE
-261 ACEIAVDQERLAAK
+261 ACEIAVDQERLAVK

-325 LIYKN
+325 SIYKN
-330 LRIAEHMA
+330 LRVAEHMA

-346 SVYGTESGAAYGP
+346 SAYEAESGAAYGTAAGNSAAYGP
-359 AGGSRAAYGTGTGGN
+359 AAGSRAAYG
-374 AFGAGM
+374 AGM
-380 AGMEGAASGTRSGGS
+380 GGT

-455 TGTWGISWMIWIV
+455 TGTWAISWMIWIV

>member
-1 METIRN
+1 MDTIRN

-39 LMEEGVT
+39 LMEEGLT

-51 GTVISEFGNLDELAQ
+51 GTVISEFGNLEELAQ

-74 SGRGISADLS
+74 NGRGANAELSGRGANADLS
-84 KDSAPEQDIP
+84 KDSAPEQAVP
-94 NRAENA
+94 NHAENA
-100 GVPVHT
+100 S
-106 EEAGGAFRTEEAGGA
+106 GAYRTEESGGP
-121 YRMENA
+121 YRTENA
-127 GGQQADSFGSGYGLA
+127 GGARNGSRTADSST
-142 GGGAFGD
+142 
-149 GFASHNGDSAAER
+149 
-162 ESFEPN
+162 FEPN
-168 CRVLNADDICEYIAS
+168 CRVLNADDICEYIAA
-183 GNYSALLTAFGVFLC
+183 GNYAALLIAFGVFLC

-208 GDLSGFIGN
+208 GDLNGFLGH

-232 AAVGAFRLSGSVK
+232 AAVGFFRLSGQVK

-261 ACEIAVDQERLAAK
+261 ACAIAVDQEQLAAK
-275 EGTTQKTLGIM
+275 EGTTQKTIGIM
-286 LCIVCLAPAIIFD
+286 LCIVCLAPAVIFG

-308 VMVGA
+308 VMVGL

-320 ACLKK
+320 ASCKK
-325 LIYKN
+325 SIYKN
-330 LRIAEHMA
+330 LRVAEKRA
-338 EQRAYREA
+338 EQNAYRDA
-346 SVYGTESGAAYGP
+346 SAYG
-359 AGGSRAAYGTGTGGN
+359 AGKGSAYETGAGSRTAYGTG
-374 AFGAGM
+374 
-380 AGMEGAASGTRSGGS
+380 AASGNRGT
-395 SRRYVRVGRTP
+395 SRRYVRVDRTP
-406 RRYGADRRTRRYIST
+406 QRYGPDKRTRRYVST
-421 EKGPKYYYQSQTLD
+421 EKGPKYYYESRTLD

-449 FGWSFL
+449 LGWSFL
-455 TGTWGISWMIWIV
+455 TGTWGISWMIWII
-468 AGIVKKVIEKNYG
+468 AGVVKKVIEKNYG

>member
-1 METIRN
+1 MDTIRN

-39 LMEEGVT
+39 LMEEGLT

-51 GTVISEFGNLDELAQ
+51 GTVISEFGNLEELAQ

-74 SGRGISADLS
+74 NGRGANAELSGRGANADRS
-84 KDSAPEQDIP
+84 KDSAPEQAVP
-94 NRAENA
+94 NHAENA
-100 GVPVHT
+100 S
-106 EEAGGAFRTEEAGGA
+106 GAYRTEESGGT
-121 YRMENA
+121 YRTEESGGPYRTENA
-127 GGQQADSFGSGYGLA
+127 GGARNGSRT
-142 GGGAFGD
+142 
-149 GFASHNGDSAAER
+149 AER
-162 ESFEPN
+162 ASDPKAEESFAGFEPN
-168 CRVLNADDICEYIAS
+168 CRVLNTDDICEYIAA
-183 GNYSALLTAFGVFLC
+183 GNYAALLTAFGVFLC

-208 GDLSGFIGN
+208 GDLNGFLGH

-232 AAVGAFRLSGSVK
+232 AAVGFFRLSGQVK

-261 ACEIAVDQERLAAK
+261 ACAIAVDQEQLAAK
-275 EGTTQKTLGIM
+275 EGTTQKTIGIM
-286 LCIVCLAPAIIFD
+286 LCIVCLAPAVIFG

-308 VMVGA
+308 VMVGL

-320 ACLKK
+320 ASCKK
-325 LIYKN
+325 SIYKN
-330 LRIAEHMA
+330 LRVAEKRA
-338 EQRAYREA
+338 EQNAYRDA
-346 SVYGTESGAAYGP
+346 SAYGAGKGAAYETG
-359 AGGSRAAYGTGTGGN
+359 AGSRTAYGTG
-374 AFGAGM
+374 
-380 AGMEGAASGTRSGGS
+380 AASGNRGT
-395 SRRYVRVGRTP
+395 SRRYVRVDRTP
-406 RRYGADRRTRRYIST
+406 QRYGPDKRTRRYVST

-449 FGWSFL
+449 LGWSFL
-455 TGTWGISWMIWIV
+455 TGTWGISWMIWII
-468 AGIVKKVIEKNYG
+468 AGVVKKVIEKNYG